1 MGQVTEDT
9 RGVSADAS
17 VSLEASTPPT
27 AGGEAG
33 ALEPGPQQAAMHG
46 FTTYDVLLLA
56 MIATWAGNP
65 AALKW
70 AIQYVDPMV
79 FNALRFALATLLP
92 VGLLL
97 RSKESFMWRRGDGL
111 KLFALGLVGHGVY
124 QTLFILGLNQTLAGN
139 TALILSTSPAFVAIF
154 GALLG
159 YEKVRGYTW
168 AGVAL
173 SLAGVGFVVLGTGEA
188 LEFGPRLLGDLMIIA
203 ATMIWAF
210 YTVVSQSILKRYS
223 SVKLNALT
231 MPTGAAFLLLVT
243 APALVNA
250 APTFIDVPP
259 LVWATMVVSGLLA
272 VSASYIIWYKAIS
285 KLGANR
291 TAVYA
296 TT

>member
-1 MGQVTEDT
+1 
-9 RGVSADAS
+9 
-17 VSLEASTPPT
+17 
-27 AGGEAG
+27 
-33 ALEPGPQQAAMHG
+33 
-46 FTTYDVLLLA
+46 

-70 AIQYVDPMV
+70 AINYIDPMV
-79 FNALRFALATLLP
+79 LNAIRFLLATLLP

-97 RSKESFMWRRGDGL
+97 VSKEPFMWRRGDGP

-124 QTLFILGLNQTLAGN
+124 QALFILGLNRTLAGN

-159 YEKVRGYTW
+159 YEKVRRYTW
-168 AGVAL
+168 VGVAL
-173 SLAGVGFVVLGTGEA
+173 SLAGVGLVVLGTGHV
-188 LEFGPRLLGDLMIIA
+188 LDFGPESWMRLSGDLMIIT

-231 MPTGAAFLLLVT
+231 MPTGPAFLLLVT
-243 APALVNA
+243 SPALVNA
-250 APTFIDVPP
+250 APTFVSVPP
-259 LVWATMVVSGLLA
+259 LVWLTLVLSGLLA
-272 VSASYIIWYKAIS
+272 VSASYIIWYRAIQ
-285 KLGANR
+285 KLGATR

-296 TT
+296 NLTPVLAAFISFFLLKEPLGWQFWTGMVLVIGGVVLARFGDRLIKNRTFASSD